1 MPLETCHSTCMNQ
14 ELDYKRLATGYD
26 TLAPDGSEIR
36 LLSSTGR
43 GSMVHC
49 TLNPGEVSL
58 PVAHR
63 TVEEVWYFLEG
74 TGQVWRKFGDE
85 ERVVDVAPGGSLS
98 IPVGA
103 HFQFRTTG
111 DRPLRILIV
120 TMPPWPG
127 EDEAYRVPGR
137 WPVEG

>member
-1 MPLETCHSTCMNQ
+1 MNQ
-14 ELDYKRLATGYD
+14 GLDYKPLASDCD

-36 LLSSTGR
+36 LLSSASR

-63 TVEEVWYFLEG
+63 TVDEVWYFLEG
-74 TGQVWRKFGDE
+74 SGQVWRQLGE
-85 ERVVDVAPGGSLS
+85 QERVAEVAPGVSLS

-111 DRPLRILIV
+111 DRPLRFLIV

-127 EDEAYRVPGR
+127 EDEAYRVPGQ
-137 WPVEG
+137 WQVED

>member
-1 MPLETCHSTCMNQ
+1 MNQ
-14 ELDYKRLATGYD
+14 EFEHKTLPEDYD

-36 LLSSTGR
+36 LLSSTTR

-63 TVEEVWYFLEG
+63 TVEEVWYVIEG
-74 TGQVWRKFGDE
+74 TGQVWRKFGDD
-85 ERVVDVAPGGSLS
+85 ERVDDVAPGVSLS

-103 HFQFRTTG
+103 HFQFRNTG
-111 DRPLRILIV
+111 HGPLRILIV

-127 EDEAYRVPGR
+127 EDEAYHVPGR
-137 WPVEG
+137 WPVKD

>member
-1 MPLETCHSTCMNQ
+1 MTQDLDSR
-14 ELDYKRLATGYD
+14 ELPKDYD

-36 LLSSTGR
+36 LLSSTDR

-63 TVEEVWYFLEG
+63 TVEEVWFVIEG
-74 TGQVWRKFGDE
+74 TGQMWRKYGDD
-85 ERVVDVAPGGSLS
+85 ERTDDVAPGVSLS

-103 HFQFRTTG
+103 HFQFRNTG
-111 DRPLRILIV
+111 NGLLRILIV

-127 EDEAYRVPGR
+127 EEEAYRVPGR
-137 WPVEG
+137 WPVKS

>member
-1 MPLETCHSTCMNQ
+1 MPQDLNRRDLSE
-14 ELDYKRLATGYD
+14 DYD

-36 LLSSTGR
+36 LLSSTTR

-63 TVEEVWYFLEG
+63 TVEEVWYVIQG
-74 TGQVWRKFGDE
+74 TGQMWRKYGDD
-85 ERVVDVAPGGSLS
+85 ERVDDVAPCVSLS

-103 HFQFRTTG
+103 HFQFRNTG
-111 DRPLRILIV
+111 RGPLRILIV

-137 WPVEG
+137 WPVKG

>member
-1 MPLETCHSTCMNQ
+1 MNQ
-14 ELDYKRLATGYD
+14 PLDHKRLAIEHD

-36 LLSSTGR
+36 LLSATSR

-74 TGQVWRKFGDE
+74 AGQVWRKLGDE
-85 ERVVDVAPGGSLS
+85 EQLVDVAPGEGLS

-111 DRPLRILIV
+111 DRPLRFLIV